1 MRRPAFEL
9 APAVAVA
16 LAAVFVAT
24 ALPVLDTLPH
34 DFDEGWLMLDARFV
48 ADGQRPFVDFP
59 HHETPLHLYLLAL
72 AGEIFGRTIFGYRML
87 SVTALAASGFVL
99 FRLARPFVGALPALL
114 AEALFLF
121 SPVQSRASTAVPE
134 TPALFLTLV
143 GVLWLFTRTGRV
155 SAWASGIVFVA
166 AALTKPT
173 VLVPI
178 AAAVLGLAVGREWRR
193 LADLAAAGI
202 VAGVVGILA
211 VVALSDGV
219 FAEVVRFQVTRV
231 GTHRVGMWA
240 IDSGFAD
247 MKQILG
253 IETPRQWAMLN
264 FRTFF
269 LTAVEPMPILI
280 LALGLLAIPV
290 WIFGC
295 ARARPAFGAFV
306 ALWPAGLFWLN
317 FLVMDFVSPRYFIP
331 CFAFA
336 AFLAAGW
343 AWLLERIAGT
353 WVVAGVGGLAIALLV
368 SHYVAVLG
376 SDADPWFWG
385 RSHAIAHENRQVV
398 SFAPIFF
405 AATGEEPGC
414 GFANSALTYGSFGDV
429 FLTTE
434 RTRRFQFT
442 DERLIACL
450 RAEPDL
456 RVVIDW
462 AFYFFTRPGS
472 RLRAY
477 LAGEGS
483 GQRLFFSPDAVAQ
496 WDRPLLRMSPFR

>member
-1 MRRPAFEL
+1 
-9 APAVAVA
+9 
-16 LAAVFVAT
+16 
-24 ALPVLDTLPH
+24 
-34 DFDEGWLMLDARFV
+34 
-48 ADGQRPFVDFP
+48 
-59 HHETPLHLYLLAL
+59 
-72 AGEIFGRTIFGYRML
+72 
-87 SVTALAASGFVL
+87 
-99 FRLARPFVGALPALL
+99 
-114 AEALFLF
+114 
-121 SPVQSRASTAVPE
+121 
-134 TPALFLTLV
+134 
-143 GVLWLFTRTGRV
+143 
-155 SAWASGIVFVA
+155 
-166 AALTKPT
+166 
-173 VLVPI
+173 
-178 AAAVLGLAVGREWRR
+178 
-193 LADLAAAGI
+193 
-202 VAGVVGILA
+202 
-211 VVALSDGV
+211 
-219 FAEVVRFQVTRV
+219 
-231 GTHRVGMWA
+231 MWA

-247 MKQILG
+247 MKQLLG
-253 IETPRQWAMLN
+253 ITTPRQWAVLN
-264 FRTFF
+264 FKTFF
-269 LTAVEPMPILI
+269 LTGVEPMPIAI

-295 ARARPAFGAFV
+295 ARTRPAFGAFA
-306 ALWPAGLFWLN
+306 ALWPAGLLWLN

-353 WVVAGVGGLAIALLV
+353 WVVAGLGGLAAVLLAG
-368 SHYVAVLG
+368 HYAAVLG

-405 AATGEEPGC
+405 AATGQEPGC

-450 RAEPDL
+450 RAHPDL
-456 RVVIDW
+456 PVVIDW

-472 RLRAY
+472 PLRAY

-483 GQRLFFSPDAVAQ
+483 AQRLFFSPDAVAQ

>member
-143 GVLWLFTRTGRV
+143 GVLWIFTRTGRV

-306 ALWPAGLFWLN
+306 ALWPAGLLWLN

-385 RSHAIAHENRQVV
+385 RSHAIAPTH
-398 SFAPIFF
+398 
-405 AATGEEPGC
+405 G
-414 GFANSALTYGSFGDV
+414 
-429 FLTTE
+429 
-434 RTRRFQFT
+434 
-442 DERLIACL
+442 
-450 RAEPDL
+450 
-456 RVVIDW
+456 W
-462 AFYFFTRPGS
+462 
-472 RLRAY
+472 
-477 LAGEGS
+477 
-483 GQRLFFSPDAVAQ
+483 
-496 WDRPLLRMSPFR
+496 RMM

>member
-24 ALPVLDTLPH
+24 TIPVLDTLPH

-48 ADGQRPFVDFP
+48 AEGQRPFVDFP
-59 HHETPLHLYLLAL
+59 HHETPLHIYLLAL
-72 AGEIFGRTIFGYRML
+72 AGEVFGLTLFGYRML
-87 SVTALAASGFVL
+87 SLTALAASGFVL

-121 SPVQSRASTAVPE
+121 SPVQSRALTAVPE
-134 TPALFLTLV
+134 TPALFLTLL
-143 GVLWLFTRTGRV
+143 GVLWLFTRTSRA
-155 SAWASGIVFVA
+155 SARASGIVLVA
-166 AALTKPT
+166 AVLAKPT
-173 VLVPI
+173 VLVVI

-193 LADLAAAGI
+193 LADLAVAGV
-202 VAGVVGILA
+202 VAGVVGL
-211 VVALSDGV
+211 VTVTVLSDGV
-219 FAEVVRFQVTRV
+219 FAEVVRFQLTRV

-247 MKQILG
+247 MKQLLG
-253 IETPRQWAMLN
+253 ITTPRQWAVLN

-269 LTAVEPMPILI
+269 LTGVEPMPIAI

-295 ARARPAFGAFV
+295 ARTRPAVAAFA
-306 ALWPAGLFWLN
+306 ALWPAGLLWLN

-353 WVVAGVGGLAIALLV
+353 WVVAGLGGLAAVLLAG
-368 SHYVAVLG
+368 HYAAVLG

-405 AATGEEPGC
+405 AATGQEPGC

-450 RAEPDL
+450 RAHPDL
-456 RVVIDW
+456 PVVIDW

-472 RLRAY
+472 PLRAY

-483 GQRLFFSPDAVAQ
+483 AQRLFFSPDAVAQ